1 MAASLQDLLR
11 RAGLPDYPLTPLS
24 GGMIGQVVRAG
35 PYVVK
40 THPHP
45 PQGLFQAEAR
55 GLCALRQA
63 GIRVPQVYWAS
74 PEGLVLEYLEPGEPD
89 WESLARMLCALH
101 RTRAPAYGWDDPVFL
116 GSFALPTGTGEDWNR
131 FWAERRM
138 RPWLEVTW
146 SKLGNLGPRIEN
158 TLSSPLPSEGPT
170 LLHGDL
176 WYGNVYFA
184 QGGPALLDPSVWW
197 GERAVDL
204 AMMEL
209 FGGFP
214 GEFWRCYRALY
225 PIPPEIRRAIP
236 AYQLY
241 YLLAHVH
248 FFGTS
253 YLGAVERALEQV
265 EQ

>member
-1 MAASLQDLLR
+1 MASPQDLLR
-11 RAGLPDYPLTPLS
+11 RAGLPDYPLAALS

-45 PQGLFQAEAR
+45 PRGLFQAEAR
-55 GLCALRQA
+55 GLYALMQA

-89 WESLARMLCALH
+89 WESLARMICALH
-101 RTRAPAYGWDDPVFL
+101 RTSAPTYGWDDPVFL
-116 GSFALPTGTGEDWNR
+116 GSFELPTGTGEDWTN
-131 FWAERRM
+131 FWAEHRM

-146 SKLGNLGPRIEN
+146 TKLGRLGPRIEKI
-158 TLSSPLPSEGPT
+158 LSSPLPSEGPT

-176 WYGNVYFA
+176 WHGNVYFA
-184 QGGPALLDPSVWW
+184 QSGPALLDPSVWW

-214 GEFWRCYRALY
+214 GEFWRCYRELY

-248 FFGTS
+248 FFGAG
-253 YLGAVERALEQV
+253 YLGAVERVLEQV